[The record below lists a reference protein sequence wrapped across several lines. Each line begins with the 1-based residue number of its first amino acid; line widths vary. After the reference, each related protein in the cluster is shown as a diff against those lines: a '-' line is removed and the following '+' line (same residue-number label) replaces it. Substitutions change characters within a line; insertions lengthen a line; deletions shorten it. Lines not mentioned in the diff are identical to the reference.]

1 MSKVTLE
8 EINRTILTGMDEA
21 QRKVAIEEA
30 YGEAVY
36 ELLAM
41 QQGDINR
48 ATAVVNYTP
57 DDTGLARAS
66 LIGDC
71 ACVNHESKGM
81 SCRHGWGWV
90 WKARDLNM
98 TGHRGS
104 LKAEPCHGAKKF
116 LDVETG
122 KMIAH
127 APFAMNPDEFYR
139 FQRSEW
145 GDVSRLDAIE
155 LSQFNLATAEGQKNA
170 WTPDNKDSKGDA

>member
-1 MSKVTLE
+1 MSIK
-8 EINRTILTGMDEA
+8 EINRTILTGMNEA

-30 YGEAVY
+30 YGEPVY
-36 ELLAM
+36 DLLAM

-71 ACVNHESKGM
+71 ACVNHETKAM
-81 SCRHGWGWV
+81 TCRGGWGWKWV
-90 WKARDLNM
+90 ARDLNM

-104 LKAEPCHGAKKF
+104 LKAVACDGATKF
-116 LDVETG
+116 LDIETG
-122 KMIAH
+122 NMMTN
-127 APFAMNPDEFYR
+127 APFAMNPEEFYR
-139 FQRSEW
+139 FQRAEW

-155 LSQFNLATAEGQKNA
+155 LSSFNLATAEGQKNS
-170 WTPDNKDSKGDA
+170 WTPDYKDSKGDA